1 MIPLTCKNT
10 ELAGA
15 YLELSGEYSYKYLTP
30 AYFEVAMKT
39 KYLRDSDSAR
49 MFDIIMDGAS
59 YDFAVINSSVI
70 GDPVFITRNSMQEK
84 GGNFASQYASQ
95 ESVLEAKLEELLE
108 VYREE

>member
-1 MIPLTCKNT
+1 
-10 ELAGA
+10 
-15 YLELSGEYSYKYLTP
+15 
-30 AYFEVAMKT
+30 MKT

-108 VYREE
+108 STARSKSLKSAVRAARAF